1 MGSTLDSSSDPGA
14 WKAISN
20 GRKTTPL
27 HADAGETP
35 AMTYAY
41 VMYSQRDSNCDE
53 YVYREHGT
61 AVPLQIPTRCLR
73 PYQPSFF
80 RLQMSNM
87 EFGNR
92 SQVTKSECT
101 TVKRLYISKQLL
113 ASWGAFS
120 VRFAACHPLL
130 TQLPR
135 RRLRCCDQQ
144 SRRQVRRWTAATAS
158 GGAQGPFSLSCPT

>member
-1 MGSTLDSSSDPGA
+1 MDSSSDPGA

-41 VMYSQRDSNCDE
+41 VMYSQCDSNCDE
-53 YVYREHGT
+53 YVYREHGR

-73 PYQPSFF
+73 TYQPSLV

-92 SQVTKSECT
+92 RQVTKSECT

-130 TQLPR
+130 TQLPQ

-144 SRRQVRRWTAATAS
+144 SHRQVRRWTAATAS
-158 GGAQGPFSLSCPT
+158 GGARGPFSLNGPTSAL